1 MRNLKRLAAEGLT
14 LIKKGEDWSR
24 IYLFFFILFSIFLKI
39 QTEMVDE
46 IIILINIRIKV
57 KDKNNIVLKNVFFS
71 YLLIRLSN
79 FNKMISFHY
88 KIDYIRTQRIIV
100 KGIIVKGN

>member
-1 MRNLKRLAAEGLT
+1 
-14 LIKKGEDWSR
+14 
-24 IYLFFFILFSIFLKI
+24 
-39 QTEMVDE
+39 MVDE
-46 IIILINIRIKV
+46 IIILINIRIKL
-57 KDKNNIVLKNVFFS
+57 KDKNNIVLKNVFFFP

-100 KGIIVKGN
+100 KGN